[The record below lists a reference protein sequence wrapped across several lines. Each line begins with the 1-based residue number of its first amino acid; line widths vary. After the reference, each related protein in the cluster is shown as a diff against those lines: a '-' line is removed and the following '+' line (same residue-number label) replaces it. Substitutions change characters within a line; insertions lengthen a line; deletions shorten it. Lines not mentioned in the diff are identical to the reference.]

1 MTGFRL
7 HARGCS
13 CINQLIEFYLTKEYT
28 MARKTPSRLEMRRQ
42 AEAAEAESKT
52 SPKKKAPKKKAT
64 RKKKAAKAEIRRRLF
79 WGVFTG
85 SMKEESRFAYDQ
97 RDAAVERIE
106 QLRAKNAK
114 KLYFIQPIKE
124 SLDGE
129 VVVTKVPVDDDVEV
143 DEVAKV
149 EDDDDVDVVEDEV
162 EEVDDLDDS
171 ESLADDEEDLDEDLD

>member
-1 MTGFRL
+1 
-7 HARGCS
+7 
-13 CINQLIEFYLTKEYT
+13 
-28 MARKTPSRLEMRRQ
+28 MARKSPSRLEMRRQ

-52 SPKKKAPKKKAT
+52 SPKKKATKKKKAT
-64 RKKKAAKAEIRRRLF
+64 RKKKAAKAEVRRRLF

-106 QLRAKNAK
+106 QLRLKNAK

-129 VVVTKVPVDDDVEV
+129 TAVTRVPVDDDDVDDVET
-143 DEVAKV
+143 DELAKV
-149 EDDDDVDVVEDEV
+149 DDDDDVDVDAVDDDIDD
-162 EEVDDLDDS
+162 VDDLDDG
-171 ESLADDEEDLDEDLD
+171 DDGDDLGDDDEDLDEDLD

>member
-1 MTGFRL
+1 
-7 HARGCS
+7 
-13 CINQLIEFYLTKEYT
+13 
-28 MARKTPSRLEMRRQ
+28 MARKSPSRLEMRRQ
-42 AEAAEAESKT
+42 AEAAEAESKS
-52 SPKKKAPKKKAT
+52 SPKKKATKKKKAT
-64 RKKKAAKAEIRRRLF
+64 RKKKAAKAEVRRRLF

-106 QLRAKNAK
+106 QLRLKNAK

-129 VVVTKVPVDDDVEV
+129 VVVPKVPVDDADDIET

-149 EDDDDVDVVEDEV
+149 EDDDDIDVVDDEIEDVEEIDEV
-162 EEVDDLDDS
+162 
-171 ESLADDEEDLDEDLD
+171 ADDDEDLDEDLD

>member
-1 MTGFRL
+1 
-7 HARGCS
+7 
-13 CINQLIEFYLTKEYT
+13 
-28 MARKTPSRLEMRRQ
+28 MARKSPSRLEMRRQ
-42 AEAAEAESKT
+42 AEAAEAVSKT

-64 RKKKAAKAEIRRRLF
+64 RKKKAAKAEARRRLF

-85 SMKEESRFAYDQ
+85 SMKEESRFSYDQ

-129 VVVTKVPVDDDVEV
+129 VAATKVPVEDAEEIETE
-143 DEVAKV
+143 EVAKV
-149 EDDDDVDVVEDEV
+149 EDDDVEAVDDDVEEV
-162 EEVDDLDDS
+162 EEIDEV
-171 ESLADDEEDLDEDLD
+171 ADDDEDLEEDLD